1 MIDAASA
8 IAPARFMAA
17 LFANMKV
24 SPASPTLN
32 HDLESQVFVAIV
44 DLFSQ
49 VKIHA
54 HVATLWT
61 PADALPAPS
70 PSKFH
75 DYIDILE
82 YSHIYRLRGRR
93 DCGRMAKAETLAM
106 QNVGTP
112 DRIARLI
119 IGALLIAAPFLT
131 GWPIWASALAF
142 WAAIIV
148 GVVLL
153 ATAVFSFCP
162 IYAALGLNTRGRRR
176 A

>member
-1 MIDAASA
+1 
-8 IAPARFMAA
+8 
-17 LFANMKV
+17 
-24 SPASPTLN
+24 
-32 HDLESQVFVAIV
+32 
-44 DLFSQ
+44 
-49 VKIHA
+49 
-54 HVATLWT
+54 
-61 PADALPAPS
+61 
-70 PSKFH
+70 
-75 DYIDILE
+75 
-82 YSHIYRLRGRR
+82 
-93 DCGRMAKAETLAM
+93 MAKAETLAM